1 MNSMLRVAVVDD
13 HPLFRAGVTRTLKE
27 LGFDVVAEGSDT
39 DDAVRIADRIKPDLL
54 LLDVSMPGD
63 GLVAIERILA
73 RYPQAS
79 IVMLTASEDGDNIR
93 RSLQLGARGYVLKG
107 TGATGLAEILR
118 SVARGELYVPP
129 GLSARLLVE
138 AEPPRP
144 LGKNKGLSSRERE
157 VLDLV
162 ATGSSN
168 KVIARSLGLQEK
180 TVKRH
185 VTSILAKLRVTNRTE
200 AALKWQ
206 SARRNDQ
213 RSIDQ
218 G

>member
-1 MNSMLRVAVVDD
+1 MSSTLRVAVVDD
-13 HPLFRAGVTRTLKE
+13 HPLFRAGVTRTLQE
-27 LGFDVVAEGSDT
+27 LGFDVVGEGSNGE
-39 DDAVRIADRIKPDLL
+39 DALEIADQVKPDLL
-54 LLDVSMPGD
+54 LLDISMPGD
-63 GLVAIERILA
+63 GLVTIQRILTKC
-73 RYPQAS
+73 PQVS
-79 IVMLTASEDGDNIR
+79 IIMLTASEDGDNIR
-93 RSLQLGARGYVLKG
+93 QALRLGARGYVLKG

-129 GLSARLLVE
+129 GLGARLIAE
-138 AEPPRP
+138 AEALPPIEEVKE
-144 LGKNKGLSSRERE
+144 LTAREQE

-168 KVIARSLGLQEK
+168 KVIARNLGLQEK

-185 VTSILAKLRVTNRTE
+185 VTGILAKLRVSNRTE

-213 RSIDQ
+213 RISQ
-218 G
+218 